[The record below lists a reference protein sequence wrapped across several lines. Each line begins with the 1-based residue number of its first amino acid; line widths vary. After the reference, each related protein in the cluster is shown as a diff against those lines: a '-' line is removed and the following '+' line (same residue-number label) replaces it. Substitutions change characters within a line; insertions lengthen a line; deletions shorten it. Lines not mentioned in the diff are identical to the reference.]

1 MLLHKD
7 MIEEFCIL
15 YDLLD
20 YFISPYKFC
29 LHKASPGVSFFKIRS
44 IQCCEAVKVMKK
56 YFIFTE
62 TDAQK
67 FKAKFEECRNEVGKK
82 AKKGKVVSVTR
93 CHISE
98 LCEWLQ
104 YPGVSCSSRLT
115 LC

>member
-1 MLLHKD
+1 MLLRKD
-7 MIEEFCIL
+7 VIEEFCIL

-82 AKKGKVVSVTR
+82 AKKGKVVSV
-93 CHISE
+93 
-98 LCEWLQ
+98 
-104 YPGVSCSSRLT
+104 
-115 LC
+115 